1 MDVWSLGVL
10 CYEFLFGV
18 PPFEAESHTETYK
31 RIIDGENFLQ
41 FPPPPRKD
49 SDFDVTK
56 VRVSTGAQDLIRK
69 VRLPLP
75 VRPAPPSCTAAETD
89 ICAVHPQHVQTG
101 GCTQCSPVLPCR
113 RINLD
118 ACDRHACGLQLR
130 DDASPCMGY
139 APRSVGL

>member
-49 SDFDVTK
+49 SEFDVTK

-69 VRLPLP
+69 VRRR
-75 VRPAPPSCTAAETD
+75 RPPPGPPRVFFTTAEHC
-89 ICAVHPQHVQTG
+89 ICAVYPHAQAG
-101 GCTQCSPVLPCR
+101 RYTQCRPVVLSR
-113 RINLD
+113 RPNL
-118 ACDRHACGLQLR
+118 AACGTRLGT
-130 DDASPCMGY
+130 A
-139 APRSVGL
+139 VT